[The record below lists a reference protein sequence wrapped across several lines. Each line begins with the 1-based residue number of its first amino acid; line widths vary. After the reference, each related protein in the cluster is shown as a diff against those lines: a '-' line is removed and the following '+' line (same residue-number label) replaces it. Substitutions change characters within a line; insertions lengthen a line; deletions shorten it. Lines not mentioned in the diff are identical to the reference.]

1 MKTIR
6 YPHMWRYRWF
16 HWYQVCIVLK
26 FVYVSSKHPRVF
38 LESLRQFSA
47 ILGHLQTLTEIVG
60 TCSGTFVWPSE
71 QFWKIFGNH
80 QESGLKSSENHQ
92 KRHHQYV
99 HIIKRALQVEDMNF
113 KFSWQEQ
120 YLTRSL
126 RSLWILF
133 SPFEHK
139 IDFFSPP
146 CNILYI
152 IYRKEFIATK
162 HECMYILCFSE
173 LNRKM
178 QLQ

>member
-99 HIIKRALQVEDMNF
+99 HVIKRTLQVSSKIWILSSRGKNNI
-113 KFSWQEQ
+113 SLVRYAHCGYCSCHSNQ
-120 YLTRSL
+120 YLL
-126 RSLWILF
+126 
-133 SPFEHK
+133 
-139 IDFFSPP
+139 
-146 CNILYI
+146 
-152 IYRKEFIATK
+152 ATV
-162 HECMYILCFSE
+162 
-173 LNRKM
+173 
-178 QLQ
+178 